1 MTGIRAVKGRRKPLI
16 QKPNWHPPSQA
27 PMSHDETLTRLI
39 ASIYDAALD
48 CALWPEV
55 LSAIAEFV
63 DGRVAGLLTRDSTKP
78 QVSAHWH
85 AGGDPHYMRMYAD
98 TYSRLGPVATSPP
111 GPVGAIVSM
120 PDLVP
125 YDEFRRGR
133 FFREWAEPQG
143 WVDVAV
149 AVLDKSASGATYLSM
164 SRDAESGMVDQAM
177 RERLALIVPHV
188 RRAVQIGQAIELKQ
202 AETATF
208 MDVLDGLSVGLFLI
222 DADGRIMH
230 ANVAGSD
237 MLGTGELLR
246 SVGGRL
252 VAGDAQ
258 VEQSLRETAAA
269 AASGDEEGGSA
280 SVVVPLRARDDGR
293 YVAHMLPLTGGARR
307 RAGEAW
313 AAAAAMFVRK
323 AELQY
328 PSPAEVIGKTF
339 DLTPA
344 ELRVLLGIVE
354 IGGVP
359 EVAAA
364 FGIADTTVKTHL
376 GRLYAKTGTGR
387 QADLVKLVAGFAMPL
402 AS

>member
-1 MTGIRAVKGRRKPLI
+1 MP
-16 QKPNWHPPSQA
+16 
-27 PMSHDETLTRLI
+27 HDDTLTRLI
-39 ASIYDAALD
+39 ATIYDAALD
-48 CALWPEV
+48 CSLWPDV
-55 LSAIAEFV
+55 LAAIAEFV
-63 DGRVAGLLTRDSTKP
+63 DGRVGGLLSRDADKP
-78 QVSAHWH
+78 QVNAHWH
-85 AGGDPHYMRMYAD
+85 AGGDPHYMKTYAA

-111 GPVGAIVSM
+111 GQVGAIVSM

-149 AVLDKSASGATYLSM
+149 AVLDKSAGGTAYLSM
-164 SRDAESGMVDQAM
+164 SRDAESGMVDETM

-188 RRAVQIGQAIELKQ
+188 RRAIQIGKAIEFRQ
-202 AETATF
+202 AEAATF
-208 MDVLDGLSVGLFLI
+208 MDVLDGLSVGLFLV
-222 DADGRIMH
+222 DAGGRIMH
-230 ANVAGSD
+230 ANAAGSD
-237 MLGTGELLR
+237 MLGSGDLLR

-269 AASGDEEGGSA
+269 AATGDDDGGSA
-280 SVVVPLRARDDGR
+280 SVVVPLRARGDER
-293 YVAHMLPLTGGARR
+293 YVAHMLPLGGGARQ
-307 RAGEAW
+307 RAGEAY
-313 AAAAAMFVRK
+313 AAAAALFVRK

-328 PSPAEVIGKTF
+328 PSPPEVISKIY

>member
-1 MTGIRAVKGRRKPLI
+1 
-16 QKPNWHPPSQA
+16 
-27 PMSHDETLTRLI
+27 MSNDANMSNDEKLTRLI
-39 ASIYDAALD
+39 ATIYDAALD
-48 CALWPEV
+48 SVLWPEA
-55 LSAIAEFV
+55 LAAIADFV
-63 DGRVAGLLTRDSTKP
+63 DGRVGGLLTRDSTRRE
-78 QVSAHWH
+78 VNAHWH
-85 AGGDPHYMRMYAD
+85 AGGDPHYLRLYAE

-111 GPVGAIVSM
+111 GDVEQIVSI

-133 FFREWAEPQG
+133 FYREWAEPQD

-149 AVLDKSASGATYLSM
+149 AVLDKSASGCAYLSM
-164 SRDAESGMVDQAM
+164 SRDLETGMVDAAM
-177 RERLALIVPHV
+177 RERMALIVPHV
-188 RRAVQIGQAIELKQ
+188 RRAVLIGKAIGFKQ

-222 DADGRIMH
+222 DANGRIVH
-230 ANVAGSD
+230 ANTAGSD
-237 MLGTGELLR
+237 MLDAGDLLR
-246 SVGGRL
+246 SIGGRL

-258 VEQSLRETAAA
+258 VEHSLRETAAA
-269 AASGDEEGGSA
+269 AANGDQEVGTRSI
-280 SVVVPLRARDDGR
+280 VVPLRARDEAR
-293 YVAHMLPLTGGARR
+293 YVAHMLPLSGGARGR
-307 RAGEAW
+307 TG
-313 AAAAAMFVRK
+313 AAYSAVAALFVRK

-328 PSPAEVIGKTF
+328 PSPPEVIGRTF

-344 ELRVLLGIVE
+344 ELRVLLGIVQ

-376 GRLYAKTGTGR
+376 GRLYAKTGTAR

>member
-1 MTGIRAVKGRRKPLI
+1 
-16 QKPNWHPPSQA
+16 
-27 PMSHDETLTRLI
+27 MSNDANMSNDEKLTRLI
-39 ASIYDAALD
+39 ATIYDAALD
-48 CALWPEV
+48 SVLWPEA
-55 LSAIAEFV
+55 LAAIADFV
-63 DGRVAGLLTRDSTKP
+63 DGRVGGLLTRDSTRRE
-78 QVSAHWH
+78 VNAHWH
-85 AGGDPHYMRMYAD
+85 AGGDPHYLRLYAE

-111 GPVGAIVSM
+111 GDVEQIVSI

-125 YDEFRRGR
+125 YDEFLDGR
-133 FFREWAEPQG
+133 FYREWAEPQD

-149 AVLDKSASGATYLSM
+149 AVLDKSASGCAYLSM
-164 SRDAESGMVDQAM
+164 SRDLETGMVDAAM
-177 RERLALIVPHV
+177 RERMALIVPHV
-188 RRAVQIGQAIELKQ
+188 RRAVLIGKAIEFRQ

-222 DADGRIMH
+222 DANGRIVH
-230 ANVAGSD
+230 ANTAGSD
-237 MLGTGELLR
+237 MLGAGDLLR
-246 SVGGRL
+246 SIGGRL

-258 VEQSLRETAAA
+258 VEHSLRQTAAA
-269 AASGDEEGGSA
+269 AANGDREVGTRSI
-280 SVVVPLRARDDGR
+280 VVPLRARDEAR
-293 YVAHMLPLTGGARR
+293 YVAHMLPLSGGARGR
-307 RAGEAW
+307 TG
-313 AAAAAMFVRK
+313 AAYSAVAALFVRK

-328 PSPAEVIGKTF
+328 PSPPEVIGRTF

-344 ELRVLLGIVE
+344 ELRVLLGIVQ

-376 GRLYAKTGTGR
+376 GRLYAKTGTAR

>member
-1 MTGIRAVKGRRKPLI
+1 
-16 QKPNWHPPSQA
+16 
-27 PMSHDETLTRLI
+27 MSNDANMSNDEKLTRLI
-39 ASIYDAALD
+39 ATIYDAALD
-48 CALWPEV
+48 SALWPEA
-55 LSAIAEFV
+55 LAAIADFV
-63 DGRVAGLLTRDSTKP
+63 DGRVGGLLTRDSTRRE
-78 QVSAHWH
+78 VNAHWH
-85 AGGDPHYMRMYAD
+85 AGGDPHYLRLYAE

-111 GPVGAIVSM
+111 GDVEQIVSI

-133 FFREWAEPQG
+133 FYREWAEPQD

-149 AVLDKSASGATYLSM
+149 AVLDKSASGCAYLSM
-164 SRDAESGMVDQAM
+164 SRDLETGMVDATM
-177 RERLALIVPHV
+177 RERMALIVPHV
-188 RRAVQIGQAIELKQ
+188 RRAVLIGKAIEFRQ

-222 DADGRIMH
+222 DANGRIVH
-230 ANVAGSD
+230 ANTAGSD
-237 MLGTGELLR
+237 MLDAGDLLR
-246 SVGGRL
+246 SIGGRL

-258 VEQSLRETAAA
+258 VEHSLRETAAA
-269 AASGDEEGGSA
+269 AANGDQEVGTRSI
-280 SVVVPLRARDDGR
+280 VVPLRARDEAR
-293 YVAHMLPLTGGARR
+293 YVAHMLPLSGGARGR
-307 RAGEAW
+307 TGAAYS
-313 AAAAAMFVRK
+313 AAAALFVRE

-328 PSPAEVIGKTF
+328 PSPPDVIGRTF

-344 ELRVLLGIVE
+344 ELRVLLGIVQ

-376 GRLYAKTGTGR
+376 GRLYAKTGTAR

>member
-1 MTGIRAVKGRRKPLI
+1 
-16 QKPNWHPPSQA
+16 
-27 PMSHDETLTRLI
+27 LI
-39 ASIYDAALD
+39 ATIYDAALD
-48 CALWPEV
+48 CTLWPEV
-55 LSAIAEFV
+55 LSRIAEFV
-63 DGRVAGLLTRDSTKP
+63 DGRVGGLLTRDSTKP
-78 QVSAHWH
+78 QVAAHWH
-85 AGGDPHYMRMYAD
+85 AGGDPRYMRMYAD

-111 GPVGAIVSM
+111 GQVGAIVSM

-133 FFREWAEPQG
+133 FFCEWAEPQG

-149 AVLDKSASGATYLSM
+149 AVLDKSAKGSAYLSM
-164 SRDAESGMVDQAM
+164 SRDAEAGMVDQTM
-177 RERLALIVPHV
+177 RERMALLVPHM
-188 RRAVQIGQAIELKQ
+188 RRAVQIGKAIEFKQ
-202 AETATF
+202 AEAATF

-222 DADGRIMH
+222 DANGRIMH
-230 ANVAGSD
+230 ANTAGSD
-237 MLGTGELLR
+237 MLEAGDLLR
-246 SVGGRL
+246 SAGGRL
-252 VAGDAQ
+252 FAGDVQ

-269 AASGDEEGGSA
+269 AANGDEDAGGA
-280 SVVVPLRARDDGR
+280 SIVVPLRARDDER
-293 YVAHMLPLTGGARR
+293 YVAHMLPLAGGGARG
-307 RAGEAW
+307 RAGEAY
-313 AAAAAMFVRK
+313 AAAAALFVRK

-328 PSPAEVIGKTF
+328 PSPPEVIGKTY

>member
-1 MTGIRAVKGRRKPLI
+1 MNEWRKPLI
-16 QKPNWHPPSQA
+16 RRENWQTPRAQTS
-27 PMSHDETLTRLI
+27 MSHDETLTRLI
-39 ASIYDAALD
+39 ATIYDAALD
-48 CALWPEV
+48 CSLWPAV
-55 LSAIAEFV
+55 LAAIAEYV

-78 QVSAHWH
+78 QVSANWH

-111 GPVGAIVSM
+111 GQVGAIVSM

-143 WVDVAV
+143 WVDIAV
-149 AVLDKSASGATYLSM
+149 AVLDKSASGSTYLTM
-164 SRDAESGMVDQAM
+164 SRDAKSGMVDQAM

-188 RRAVQIGQAIELKQ
+188 RRAVQICQAIELKQ

-208 MDVLDGLSVGLFLI
+208 MDVLDGLSVGMFLI
-222 DADGRIMH
+222 GADGRIMH
-230 ANVAGSD
+230 ANAAGSG
-237 MLGTGELLR
+237 MLGSGDLLR

-252 VAGDAQ
+252 VAGNAQ
-258 VEQSLRETAAA
+258 VEQSLRATAAA
-269 AASGDEEGGSA
+269 AANGNEEARNS
-280 SVVVPLRARDDGR
+280 SVVVPLRAHDDER

-307 RAGEAW
+307 RAGEAY

-328 PSPAEVIGKTF
+328 PSPPEVIGKTY

-376 GRLYAKTGTGR
+376 GRLYAKTGTAR

>member
-1 MTGIRAVKGRRKPLI
+1 
-16 QKPNWHPPSQA
+16 
-27 PMSHDETLTRLI
+27 MSHDETLTRLI
-39 ASIYDAALD
+39 AIIYDAALD
-48 CALWPEV
+48 CALWPDV
-55 LSAIAEFV
+55 LAAIAEFV
-63 DGRVAGLLTRDSTKP
+63 DGRVAGLLTKDSTKP
-78 QVSAHWH
+78 QVNAHWH
-85 AGGDPHYMRMYAD
+85 AGADPLYMRMYAD

-111 GPVGAIVSM
+111 AQAGAIVSV

-149 AVLDKSASGATYLSM
+149 AVLDKSASGSAYLSM

-188 RRAVQIGQAIELKQ
+188 RRAVQIGKTIEFKQ
-202 AETATF
+202 AETSTF
-208 MDVLDGLSVGLFLI
+208 MDVLDGLSVGMFLI
-222 DADGRIMH
+222 DRSGRIMH
-230 ANVAGSD
+230 ANAAGSD
-237 MLGTGELLR
+237 MLGTGDLLR

-258 VEQSLRETAAA
+258 IEQSLRETAAA
-269 AASGDEEGGSA
+269 ADGNEEAGSA

-307 RAGEAW
+307 HAGEAW
-313 AAAAAMFVRK
+313 AAAAALFVRK

-328 PSPAEVIGKTF
+328 PSPPEVIGKTY

-364 FGIADTTVKTHL
+364 FGVADTTVKTHL

>member
-1 MTGIRAVKGRRKPLI
+1 
-16 QKPNWHPPSQA
+16 
-27 PMSHDETLTRLI
+27 MSHDETLTRLI
-39 ASIYDAALD
+39 ATIYDAALD
-48 CALWPEV
+48 CTLWPEV
-55 LSAIAEFV
+55 LSRIAEFV

-85 AGGDPHYMRMYAD
+85 AGGDPHYMRTYAD

-111 GPVGAIVSM
+111 GQVGAIVSM

-149 AVLDKSASGATYLSM
+149 ALLDKSASGSAYLSM
-164 SRDAESGMVDQAM
+164 SRDADAGMVDETM

-188 RRAVQIGQAIELKQ
+188 RRAVQIGKAIEFKQ

-222 DADGRIMH
+222 DANGRIMH
-230 ANVAGSD
+230 ANAAGSD
-237 MLGTGELLR
+237 LLEAGDLLR
-246 SVGGRL
+246 SAGGRL

-258 VEQSLRETAAA
+258 VEQSLRETTAAA
-269 AASGDEEGGSA
+269 ANGDEDPGSA
-280 SVVVPLRARDDGR
+280 SIAVPLRARDDER
-293 YVAHMLPLTGGARR
+293 YVAHMLPLTGGGVRG
-307 RAGEAW
+307 RAGEAY
-313 AAAAAMFVRK
+313 AAAAALFVRK

-328 PSPAEVIGKTF
+328 PSPPEVIGKTY

>member
-1 MTGIRAVKGRRKPLI
+1 
-16 QKPNWHPPSQA
+16 
-27 PMSHDETLTRLI
+27 MSHDETLTRLI
-39 ASIYDAALD
+39 AAIYDAALD
-48 CALWPEV
+48 AALWPEV

-78 QVSAHWH
+78 QVGAQWH
-85 AGGDPHYMRMYAD
+85 SGGDPHYMRMYAD

-120 PDLVP
+120 PDLMP

-149 AVLDKSASGATYLSM
+149 AVLDKSASGTTYLSM

-177 RERLALIVPHV
+177 RERLALIVPHM

-222 DADGRIMH
+222 GADGRIMH
-230 ANVAGSD
+230 ANTAGSD

-269 AASGDEEGGSA
+269 AANGDEEGGSA

-307 RAGEAW
+307 RAGEAYAS
-313 AAAAAMFVRK
+313 AAALFVRK

>member
-1 MTGIRAVKGRRKPLI
+1 
-16 QKPNWHPPSQA
+16 
-27 PMSHDETLTRLI
+27 MSHDETLTRLI
-39 ASIYDAALD
+39 ATIYDAALD
-48 CALWPEV
+48 SALWPKV
-55 LSAIAEFV
+55 LSAIADFV

-85 AGGDPHYMRMYAD
+85 AGGDPLYMRMYAD
-98 TYSRLGPVATSPP
+98 TYSRLGPVATSAP
-111 GPVGAIVSM
+111 GQVGAIVAM
-120 PDLVP
+120 PDLVS

-149 AVLDKSASGATYLSM
+149 AVLDKSPSGSAYLTM
-164 SRDAESGMVDQAM
+164 SRDAESGMVDETM

-188 RRAVQIGQAIELKQ
+188 RRALLIGKTLEFKQ

-208 MDVLDGLSVGLFLI
+208 MDVLDGLSVGMFLI
-222 DADGRIMH
+222 GADGRIMH
-230 ANVAGSD
+230 ANTAGSD
-237 MLGTGELLR
+237 MLGSGDLLR

-269 AASGDEEGGSA
+269 AANGEDEAGST
-280 SVVVPLRARDDGR
+280 SIVVPLRTRDDGR
-293 YVAHMLPLTGGARR
+293 YVAHMLPLAGGARR
-307 RAGEAW
+307 HAGEAW
-313 AAAAAMFVRK
+313 AAAAAVFVRK

-328 PSPAEVIGKTF
+328 PSPAEVIGKTY

>member
-1 MTGIRAVKGRRKPLI
+1 
-16 QKPNWHPPSQA
+16 
-27 PMSHDETLTRLI
+27 MSHDETLTRLI
-39 ASIYDAALD
+39 ATIYDAALD

-63 DGRVAGLLTRDSTKP
+63 DGSVGGLLTRDSAKP
-78 QVSAHWH
+78 QVNAHWH
-85 AGGDPHYMRMYAD
+85 AGGDPHYMRMYAE

-111 GPVGAIVSM
+111 GQIGAIDSM

-133 FFREWAEPQG
+133 FFQEWAEPQG

-149 AVLDKSASGATYLSM
+149 AVLDKSASGSAYLSM
-164 SRDAESGMVDQAM
+164 SRDAQSGMVDQTM
-177 RERLALIVPHV
+177 RERLALVVPHV
-188 RRAVQIGQAIELKQ
+188 RRALLIGKTIAFKQ

-222 DADGRIMH
+222 DAQGRIVH
-230 ANVAGSD
+230 ANAAGSG
-237 MLGTGELLR
+237 MLGAGDLLR
-246 SVGGRL
+246 SIGGRL

-269 AASGDEEGGSA
+269 AANDDAGSA
-280 SVVVPLRARDDGR
+280 SIVVPLRARDDKR
-293 YVAHMLPLTGGARR
+293 YVAHMLPLAGGARR
-307 RAGEAW
+307 RAGEAC
-313 AAAAAMFVRK
+313 AAAAALFVRK
-323 AELQY
+323 AELQR
-328 PSPAEVIGKTF
+328 PSPSEVIGRTY

>member
-1 MTGIRAVKGRRKPLI
+1 
-16 QKPNWHPPSQA
+16 
-27 PMSHDETLTRLI
+27 MSHDETLTRLI
-39 ASIYDAALD
+39 ATIYDAALD
-48 CALWPEV
+48 CTLWPDV

-63 DGRVAGLLTRDSTKP
+63 DGRVAGLLAGDSSKP
-78 QVSAHWH
+78 RVTAHWQ
-85 AGGDPHYMRMYAD
+85 AGGDPLYMRMYAD

-149 AVLDKSASGATYLSM
+149 AVLDRSASGSAYLSI

-188 RRAVQIGQAIELKQ
+188 RRAVQIGKAMEFKQ

-222 DADGRIMH
+222 DASGRIMH
-230 ANVAGSD
+230 ANAAGSD
-237 MLGTGELLR
+237 MLDAGDLLR

-269 AASGDEEGGSA
+269 AASGDEEAGSA
-280 SVVVPLRARDDGR
+280 SVVVPLRARDDKR

-307 RAGEAW
+307 HAGEAL
-313 AAAAAMFVRK
+313 AAAAALFVRK

-328 PSPAEVIGKTF
+328 PSPPEVIGKTYG
-339 DLTPA
+339 LTPA

>member
-1 MTGIRAVKGRRKPLI
+1 
-16 QKPNWHPPSQA
+16 
-27 PMSHDETLTRLI
+27 MSHDETLTRLI
-39 ASIYDAALD
+39 ATIYDAALD
-48 CALWPEV
+48 CTLWPAV
-55 LSAIAEFV
+55 LSSIAEFV
-63 DGRVAGLLTRDSTKP
+63 DGRVGGLLTRDAGKP
-78 QVSAHWH
+78 KVNAHWH
-85 AGGDPHYMRMYAD
+85 AGGQPHYMRMYAD

-111 GPVGAIVSM
+111 GQVGAIVSM

-149 AVLDKSASGATYLSM
+149 AVLDKSASTSAYLSM
-164 SRDAESGMVDQAM
+164 SRDAESGMVDQTM

-188 RRAVQIGQAIELKQ
+188 RRAVQIGKAIEFKQ

-222 DADGRIMH
+222 DANGRIVH
-230 ANVAGSD
+230 TNAAGHE
-237 MLGTGELLR
+237 MLTAGDLLR

-258 VEQSLRETAAA
+258 LEQSLRETTAA
-269 AASGDEEGGSA
+269 AASGDEDATGA
-280 SVVVPLRARDDGR
+280 SVVVPLRARDDER
-293 YVAHMLPLTGGARR
+293 YVIHMLPLTGGARR
-307 RAGEAW
+307 HAGEAYT
-313 AAAAAMFVRK
+313 AAAALFVRK

-328 PSPAEVIGKTF
+328 PSPPEVIGRTY

>member
-1 MTGIRAVKGRRKPLI
+1 MP
-16 QKPNWHPPSQA
+16 
-27 PMSHDETLTRLI
+27 HDDTLTRLI
-39 ASIYDAALD
+39 ATIYDAALD
-48 CALWPEV
+48 CSLWPDV
-55 LSAIAEFV
+55 LAAIAEFV
-63 DGRVAGLLTRDSTKP
+63 DGRVGGLLSRDADKP
-78 QVSAHWH
+78 QVNAHWH
-85 AGGDPHYMRMYAD
+85 AGGDPHYMKTYAA

-111 GPVGAIVSM
+111 GQVGAIVSM

-149 AVLDKSASGATYLSM
+149 AVLDKSAGGTAYLSM
-164 SRDAESGMVDQAM
+164 SRDAESGMVDETM

-188 RRAVQIGQAIELKQ
+188 RRAIQIGKAIEFKQ
-202 AETATF
+202 AEAATF
-208 MDVLDGLSVGLFLI
+208 MDVLDGLSVGLFLV
-222 DADGRIMH
+222 DAGGRIMH
-230 ANVAGSD
+230 ANAAGSD
-237 MLGTGELLR
+237 MLGSGDLLR

-269 AASGDEEGGSA
+269 AAAGDDDGGSA
-280 SVVVPLRARDDGR
+280 SVVVPLRARGDER
-293 YVAHMLPLTGGARR
+293 YVAHMLPLGGGARQ
-307 RAGEAW
+307 RAGEAY
-313 AAAAAMFVRK
+313 AAAAALFVRK

-328 PSPAEVIGKTF
+328 PSPPEVISKIY